1 MTPKRTLT
9 ALALALALAACT
21 PRTDTPAAPAEPTTP
36 TTPAAPAPEEPKR
49 EGRVLRDPA
58 ALEADRAAREA
69 FHLMGLAYLET
80 GRYSADVLLRE
91 LNLPP
96 GVLWAIQEIS
106 ETSYTLQLTSDS
118 VPGVAWTVTPEG
130 VVAREVA
137 DNRIY

>member
-1 MTPKRTLT
+1 MTLKRILT

-21 PRTDTPAAPAEPTTP
+21 PRTATPAA
-36 TTPAAPAPEEPKR
+36 PAAPAPEESER
-49 EGRVLRDPA
+49 EEPERERRVLTDPA

-80 GRYSADVLLRE
+80 GSYSAEVLLRE

-130 VVAREVA
+130 VVARAVA